1 MLATSLNV
9 KQYQDYNDTL
19 APIDQYYSVEFSV
32 EGLYYL
38 HQFKLWHMAESSMC
52 VLVREDSEILGFL
65 NVGDI
70 IKMKFYRMD
79 NLPSTDLLDTEIRL
93 ITKEEQGRYKG
104 HYIIGLAIQ
113 PPESGQSQNLN

>member
-9 KQYQDYNDTL
+9 REYQDYNETL
-19 APIDQYYSVEFSV
+19 DPVDQYYSVEISL
-32 EGLYYL
+32 EGLHYL

-52 VLVREDSEILGFL
+52 FLVREDSEILGFL

-70 IKMKFYRMD
+70 IKMKFYRLD
-79 NLPSTDLLDTEIRL
+79 TLPATELLDTEIRL
-93 ITKEEQGRYKG
+93 ITKKEQGRYKG

-113 PPESGQSQNLN
+113 PHESKSHLN